1 MGGRKC
7 RGEPVG
13 LTADCLKI
21 LLRQM
26 PDTLTFLKEGELM
39 MFKKLPI
46 GIQSFE
52 KLREDNFLYVDKT
65 ALIYELVHNNTP
77 YFLSR
82 PRRFGKSLLLSTMKA
97 YWEGKKDLF
106 SGLAIEKL
114 EERNMSSWQTYPVF
128 YFDFNGMNYQQEHAL
143 EDALH
148 SQLKRFENFYGFDNS
163 GLTLN
168 ERFQNLLMNTTS
180 RFLM

>member
-114 EERNMSSWQTYPVF
+114 EERNVSSWQTYPVF
-128 YFDFNGMNYQQEHAL
+128 
-143 EDALH
+143 
-148 SQLKRFENFYGFDNS
+148 
-163 GLTLN
+163 
-168 ERFQNLLMNTTS
+168 
-180 RFLM
+180 FLISMA

>member
-114 EERNMSSWQTYPVF
+114 EERNVSSWQTYPVF
-128 YFDFNGMNYQQEHAL
+128 F
-143 EDALH
+143 
-148 SQLKRFENFYGFDNS
+148 
-163 GLTLN
+163 
-168 ERFQNLLMNTTS
+168 
-180 RFLM
+180 

>member
-1 MGGRKC
+1 LSSYHFQK
-7 RGEPVG
+7 EDPDNWW
-13 LTADCLKI
+13 LKPAPDCLKTK
-21 LLRQM
+21 LRRM
-26 PDTLTFLKEGELM
+26 LDTLTFLKEGELM

-97 YWEGKKDLF
+97 YWEGKKELF
-106 SGLAIEKL
+106 SGLAIENL
-114 EERNMSSWQTYPVF
+114 EERNMASWQAYPVF
-128 YFDFNGMNYQQEHAL
+128 YFDFNGMNYQ
-143 EDALH
+143 
-148 SQLKRFENFYGFDNS
+148 
-163 GLTLN
+163 
-168 ERFQNLLMNTTS
+168 
-180 RFLM
+180 

>member
-114 EERNMSSWQTYPVF
+114 EERNVFLANISS
-128 YFDFNGMNYQQEHAL
+128 
-143 EDALH
+143 
-148 SQLKRFENFYGFDNS
+148 
-163 GLTLN
+163 
-168 ERFQNLLMNTTS
+168 
-180 RFLM
+180 FLF